1 MPPSIEIIMIN
12 DYSFGKIIIN
22 DKKYNKDI
30 EVRWNGKV
38 LDWWRDNGHVFA
50 LVDLK
55 RALEQKP
62 EVVILGTGAYGAAQV
77 SEDVKKELEAR
88 RIKLIIEK
96 TGEAVKIFNKAIQ
109 QEKEKRIIGLFHL
122 TC

>member
-30 EVRWNGKV
+30 EVRWNGKA

-96 TGEAVKIFNKAIQ
+96 TGEAVKIFNKAVKQ
-109 QEKEKRIIGLFHL
+109 KKEKRIIGLFHL